1 MLSDSDSTVS
11 LWLCSVLVWFVQG
24 GGRLTDIACNQNP
37 CSLFSPWVSSFL
49 SCLSDVQSREDD
61 FYMSSFVLASLSIG
75 KGNEG
80 CVGPKPPC
88 QAFSD
93 SLLTVADS

>member
-1 MLSDSDSTVS
+1 MLRDSDSMVT
-11 LWLCSVLVWFVQG
+11 LWLCSVLVWFVRG
-24 GGRLTDIACNQNP
+24 GGHLINIACNQNP

-61 FYMSSFVLASLSIG
+61 FYMSSFVLSSLSIG

-88 QAFSD
+88 QAFND
-93 SLLTVADS
+93 SRLTAADS